1 MSLTPDDVLHV
12 ARLARLGLTSAEVD
26 LMTGQLDHIIEQF
39 AILQQLDTS
48 GVPPTAQVIAVQ
60 NVTRADEVRPSSPVE
75 DVLANVPARGLT
87 PMNLRRDN
95 IEDVIK
101 LIQERMDA
109 AGVRKVTELPSPERE
124 ELIDAL
130 RALLQKQK

>member
-75 DVLANVPARGLT
+75 DVLANVPAREGDFIRVRAVL
-87 PMNLRRDN
+87 
-95 IEDVIK
+95 ED
-101 LIQERMDA
+101 
-109 AGVRKVTELPSPERE
+109 
-124 ELIDAL
+124 
-130 RALLQKQK
+130 

>member
-1 MSLTPDDVLHV
+1 
-12 ARLARLGLTSAEVD
+12 
-26 LMTGQLDHIIEQF
+26 
-39 AILQQLDTS
+39 
-48 GVPPTAQVIAVQ
+48 
-60 NVTRADEVRPSSPVE
+60 
-75 DVLANVPARGLT
+75 
-87 PMNLRRDN
+87 MNLRRDN